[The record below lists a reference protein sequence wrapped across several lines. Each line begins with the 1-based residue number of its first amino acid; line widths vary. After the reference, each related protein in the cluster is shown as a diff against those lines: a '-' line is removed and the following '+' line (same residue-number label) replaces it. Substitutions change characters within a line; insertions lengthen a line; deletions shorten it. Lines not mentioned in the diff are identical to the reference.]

1 MPNFKT
7 FKKTKNSVLS
17 DKLKSLFVQLN
28 KKNVRN
34 RKKEVIINF
43 LFYLVTSISGLLH
56 FFADSNILLTSTNFK
71 NEQ

>member
-7 FKKTKNSVLS
+7 FKKIKNSVLA
-17 DKLKSLFVQLN
+17 DKLKSSFVQLN

-34 RKKEVIINF
+34 KKKEVVINF
-43 LFYLVTSISGLLH
+43 LFYLVTSISGLLQ
-56 FFADSNILLTSTNFK
+56 FFVDSNNSLTSTNFK